1 MVKPE
6 ELMTYERQLLDKG
19 YRYICGVDEVGRGP
33 LAGPV
38 TCTAVIMDLSD
49 LIDGVND
56 SKKVSKKK
64 REKLFDVIK
73 SKAIAVSTVSYDNHK
88 IDEMNILNAT
98 KACMA
103 EAIMSL
109 DVKPDIV
116 IVDALQL
123 DIPYKTFGII
133 HGDALSYSI
142 ASASIIA
149 KVTRDTYMEQM
160 ALEYPQYDFE
170 HNMGY
175 GTAKHI
181 GRTPGA
187 ADAAAAAEAAMTVPA
202 PEKSEEETL
211 RDELAAAIE
220 AENYEHAA
228 ELRDRIKALK
238 GEDHA

>member
-1 MVKPE
+1 MHRKFTLMIKPE
-6 ELMTYERQLLDKG
+6 ELMTYENQLREKG

-38 TCTAVIMDLSD
+38 TCSAVIMDLDD
-49 LIDGVND
+49 LIVGVND
-56 SKKVSKKK
+56 SKKVSKGK
-64 REKLFDVIK
+64 REKLFDVIL
-73 SKAIAVSTVSYDNHK
+73 SKAIVVSTVSYPPEK

-103 EAIMSL
+103 DAITSL

-142 ASASIIA
+142 ASASIVA
-149 KVTRDTYMEQM
+149 KVTRDRYMEEM
-160 ALEYPQYDFE
+160 AKIYPQYDFE

-181 GRTPGA
+181 A
-187 ADAAAAAEAAMTVPA
+187 
-202 PEKSEEETL
+202 
-211 RDELAAAIE
+211 
-220 AENYEHAA
+220 
-228 ELRDRIKALK
+228 ALK
-238 GEDHA
+238 EFGPTEIHRRSFIGNFVK

>member
-1 MVKPE
+1 MIKPE
-6 ELMTYERQLLDKG
+6 ELMTYENQLREKG

-38 TCTAVIMDLSD
+38 PCSAVIMDLDD
-49 LIDGVND
+49 LIVGVND
-56 SKKVSKKK
+56 SKKVSKGK
-64 REKLFDVIK
+64 REKLFDVIL
-73 SKAIAVSTVSYDNHK
+73 SKAIAVSTVSYPPEK

-103 EAIMSL
+103 DAITSL

-142 ASASIIA
+142 ASASIVA
-149 KVTRDTYMEQM
+149 KVTRDRYMEEM
-160 ALEYPQYDFE
+160 AKIYPQYDFE

-181 GRTPGA
+181 A
-187 ADAAAAAEAAMTVPA
+187 
-202 PEKSEEETL
+202 
-211 RDELAAAIE
+211 
-220 AENYEHAA
+220 
-228 ELRDRIKALK
+228 ALK
-238 GEDHA
+238 EFGPTEIHRRSFIGNFVK

>member
-1 MVKPE
+1 MQRKFTLMIKPE
-6 ELMTYERQLLDKG
+6 ELMTYENQLREKG

-38 TCTAVIMDLSD
+38 TCSAVIMDLDD
-49 LIDGVND
+49 LIVGVND
-56 SKKVSKKK
+56 SKKVSKGK
-64 REKLFDVIK
+64 REKLYDVIL
-73 SKAIAVSTVSYDNHK
+73 SKAIAVSTVSYPPEK

-103 EAIMSL
+103 DAITSL

-142 ASASIIA
+142 ASASIVA
-149 KVTRDTYMEQM
+149 KVTRDRYMEEM
-160 ALEYPQYDFE
+160 AKIYPQYDFE

-181 GRTPGA
+181 A
-187 ADAAAAAEAAMTVPA
+187 
-202 PEKSEEETL
+202 
-211 RDELAAAIE
+211 
-220 AENYEHAA
+220 
-228 ELRDRIKALK
+228 ALK
-238 GEDHA
+238 EFGPTEIHRRSFIGNFVK

>member
-1 MVKPE
+1 MQRKFTLMIKPE
-6 ELMTYERQLLDKG
+6 ELMTYENQLREKG

-38 TCTAVIMDLSD
+38 TCSAVIMDLDD
-49 LIDGVND
+49 LIVGVND
-56 SKKVSKKK
+56 SKKVSKGK
-64 REKLFDVIK
+64 REKLFDVIL
-73 SKAIAVSTVSYDNHK
+73 SKAIAVSTVSYPPEK

-103 EAIMSL
+103 DAITSL

-142 ASASIIA
+142 ASASIVA
-149 KVTRDTYMEQM
+149 KVTRDRYMEDM
-160 ALEYPQYDFE
+160 AKIYPQYDFE
-170 HNMGY
+170 HNIGY

-181 GRTPGA
+181 A
-187 ADAAAAAEAAMTVPA
+187 
-202 PEKSEEETL
+202 
-211 RDELAAAIE
+211 
-220 AENYEHAA
+220 
-228 ELRDRIKALK
+228 ALK
-238 GEDHA
+238 EFGPTEIHRRSFIGNFVK

>member
-1 MVKPE
+1 MQRKFTLMIKPE
-6 ELMTYERQLLDKG
+6 ELMTYENQLREKG

-38 TCTAVIMDLSD
+38 TCSAVIMDLDD
-49 LIDGVND
+49 LIVGVND
-56 SKKVSKKK
+56 SKKVSKGK
-64 REKLFDVIK
+64 REKLFDVIL
-73 SKAIAVSTVSYDNHK
+73 SKAIAVSTVSYPPEK

-103 EAIMSL
+103 DAITSL

-142 ASASIIA
+142 ASASIVA
-149 KVTRDTYMEQM
+149 KVTRDRYMEEM
-160 ALEYPQYDFE
+160 AKIYPQYDFE

-181 GRTPGA
+181 A
-187 ADAAAAAEAAMTVPA
+187 
-202 PEKSEEETL
+202 
-211 RDELAAAIE
+211 
-220 AENYEHAA
+220 
-228 ELRDRIKALK
+228 ALK
-238 GEDHA
+238 EFGPTEIHRRSFIGTFVK

>member
-1 MVKPE
+1 MIKPE
-6 ELMTYERQLLDKG
+6 ELMTYENQLREKG

-38 TCTAVIMDLSD
+38 TCSAVIMDLDD
-49 LIDGVND
+49 LIVGVND
-56 SKKVSKKK
+56 SKKVSKGK
-64 REKLFDVIK
+64 REKLFDVIL
-73 SKAIAVSTVSYDNHK
+73 SKAIAVSTVSYPPEK

-103 EAIMSL
+103 DAITSL

-142 ASASIIA
+142 ASASIVA
-149 KVTRDTYMEQM
+149 KVKRDRYMEEM
-160 ALEYPQYDFE
+160 AKIYPQYDFE

-181 GRTPGA
+181 A
-187 ADAAAAAEAAMTVPA
+187 
-202 PEKSEEETL
+202 
-211 RDELAAAIE
+211 
-220 AENYEHAA
+220 
-228 ELRDRIKALK
+228 ALK
-238 GEDHA
+238 EFGPTEIHRRSFIGNFVK

>member
-1 MVKPE
+1 MQRKFTLMIKPE
-6 ELMTYERQLLDKG
+6 ELMTYENQLREKG

-38 TCTAVIMDLSD
+38 TCSAVIMDLD
-49 LIDGVND
+49 ELIVGVND
-56 SKKVSKKK
+56 SKKVSKGK
-64 REKLFDVIK
+64 REKLFDVIL
-73 SKAIAVSTVSYDNHK
+73 SKAIAVSTVSYPPEK

-103 EAIMSL
+103 DAITSL

-142 ASASIIA
+142 ASASIVA
-149 KVTRDTYMEQM
+149 KVTRDRYMEEM
-160 ALEYPQYDFE
+160 AKIYPQYDFE

-181 GRTPGA
+181 A
-187 ADAAAAAEAAMTVPA
+187 
-202 PEKSEEETL
+202 
-211 RDELAAAIE
+211 
-220 AENYEHAA
+220 
-228 ELRDRIKALK
+228 ALK
-238 GEDHA
+238 EFGPTEIHRRSFIGNFVK

>member
-1 MVKPE
+1 MQRKFTLMIKPE
-6 ELMTYERQLLDKG
+6 ELMTYENQLREKG

-33 LAGPV
+33 PAGPV
-38 TCTAVIMDLSD
+38 TCSAVIMDLDD
-49 LIDGVND
+49 LIVGVND
-56 SKKVSKKK
+56 SKKVSKGK
-64 REKLFDVIK
+64 REKLFDVIL
-73 SKAIAVSTVSYDNHK
+73 SKAIAVSTVSYPPEK

-103 EAIMSL
+103 DAITSL

-142 ASASIIA
+142 ASASIVA
-149 KVTRDTYMEQM
+149 KVTRDRYMEEM
-160 ALEYPQYDFE
+160 AKIYPQYDFE

-181 GRTPGA
+181 A
-187 ADAAAAAEAAMTVPA
+187 
-202 PEKSEEETL
+202 
-211 RDELAAAIE
+211 
-220 AENYEHAA
+220 
-228 ELRDRIKALK
+228 ALK
-238 GEDHA
+238 EFGPTEIHRRSFIGNFVK